1 MGFKLKGH
9 ALPGPFKKPNEALI
23 EGAAATHAPGEAV
36 PGALF
41 GTIANSI
48 GQVAGAY
55 AGSDAAQAKK
65 KKKDK
70 EEALNTEKLEN
81 VKDGDDVISENS
93 TVGFTGTPDD
103 IDEFNKNLEFQ
114 MKTKRFNERT

>member
-1 MGFKLKGH
+1 MAFKLKGH

-23 EGAAATHAPGEAV
+23 EGAAAAHAPGEAV

-41 GTIANSI
+41 GTIANR
-48 GQVAGAY
+48 VADVAVAY
-55 AGSDAAQAKK
+55 ASSDAAKNKK

-93 TVGFTGTPDD
+93 TVGFTGTPGD
-103 IDEFNKNLEFQ
+103 IDEFNKSLDFQ